1 MGSMKLSAPVRL
13 RTPLLWIGLCAV
25 IATPAGAQQDPKS
38 AAAVKELS
46 QLLSSR
52 KLDSIAARMP
62 DSLEEFVGALTFPG
76 QLMVVWAKTSAPSVV
91 NEKLLKK
98 EYREVYIDLNSA
110 SIVESRHF
118 VTDLGPDGLRFR
130 PEPRQGPADS
140 HDLGTKS
147 MRFDGNWREDKM
159 SEADYTKAHAAAD
172 EAYAK
177 AIQALIAEIKKS
189 S

>member
-1 MGSMKLSAPVRL
+1 MGGMKSRAPLPLTNALLSLLACIVVAAPAL
-13 RTPLLWIGLCAV
+13 
-25 IATPAGAQQDPKS
+25 AQEPVS
-38 AAAVKELS
+38 AAPAKELS

-52 KLDSIAARMP
+52 KIDSIAARMP

-76 QLMVVWAKTSAPSVV
+76 QLMVVWARTSAPSVV
-91 NEKLLKK
+91 NEKLIKK

-118 VTDLGPDGLRFR
+118 VTDLGPDGLRAK
-130 PEPRQGPADS
+130 PEQRQGPADS
-140 HDLGTKS
+140 HDLGAKS

-159 SEADYTKAHAAAD
+159 SEADYMKAYAAAD
-172 EAYAK
+172 AAYAK
-177 AIQALIAEIKKS
+177 AIQALIDEIKKS

>member
-1 MGSMKLSAPVRL
+1 MKSSAPVFSKNV
-13 RTPLLWIGLCAV
+13 LLSMAV
-25 IATPAGAQQDPKS
+25 CVVAATPAWAQQEPKS
-38 AAAVKELS
+38 AAPAKELA

-52 KLDSIAARMP
+52 KIESIAARMP
-62 DSLEEFVGALTFPG
+62 NSLEEFVGALTFPG

-110 SIVESRHF
+110 SIVDTRHF
-118 VTDLGPDGLRFR
+118 VTDLGPDGLRVR
-130 PEPRQGPADS
+130 PEPRQGPSDT

-159 SEADYTKAHAAAD
+159 SEADYMKAHAEAD
-172 EAYAK
+172 EAYAR
-177 AIQALIAEIKKS
+177 AIQALIDELKKS